1 MSGIGSGYLSGNML
15 VAFPFE
21 DGQCLAWQGS
31 PEDKNELQSALQG
44 CFADAVVYVDSEE
57 LSEDKWPAIGSFSV
71 SGNSISF
78 NIGSGPHESDVR
90 VVVASS
96 AVAFPIVTG
105 SADWGR
111 YSLVLSSEGLDK
123 LVSLCGRL
131 SVSPPVQV
139 NSSSPGRD
147 GGFWM
152 RICAKCITA
161 RPRGLSSLMVY
172 DGVKP
177 RDEGPHF
184 VMKGDVSV
192 RPGNNMRLDEPDEL
206 DDMAGMELNAVPGAG
221 LGRCPC
227 MCEDSSGGNAQ
238 LAGPDGHV
246 RFFNDTCYD
255 LEPRG
260 KYYDPDVGMV
270 TQDLQVHVK
279 CTACCTCQMYEDIVN
294 GRLVPLANAL
304 RQAKSDINKLLE
316 EYNARVGAFNER
328 IKIPRL
334 ADVAVTMSAMPI
346 GRNVSPRIKD
356 GKVDGNMSRCAY
368 TVVVRN
374 SSFSNLRIEFLSI
387 SGTDSIVESSAA
399 WSDEGGNPLSLTA
412 DSESGMIG
420 RPFVLY
426 PGRSLVLTYIS
437 RKSRRVKS
445 VTTGGFRGSVS
456 ANVLYQSEDGFQ
468 GLGVVKKSVE
478 A

>member
-1 MSGIGSGYLSGNML
+1 MSGVGSGFLSGNVL
-15 VAFPFE
+15 VPFPFE

-31 PEDKNELQSALQG
+31 PEDRNELQTALQA
-44 CFADAVVYVDSEE
+44 CFVDAVLYVDSEG
-57 LSEDKWPAIGSFSV
+57 LSEDKWPVIGSFSV

-111 YSLVLSSEGLDK
+111 YALVLSSEGIDRF
-123 LVSLCGRL
+123 VSQCGRL
-131 SVSPPVQV
+131 SVSPPVQG

-184 VMKGDVSV
+184 VMRGDVSI

-206 DDMAGMELNAVPGAG
+206 DGMAGMELNAVPGAG

-227 MCEDSSGGNAQ
+227 MCEDFSGGNAQ
-238 LAGPDGHV
+238 LAGPDGHA

-255 LEPRG
+255 LEPRE
-260 KYYDPDVGMV
+260 KYYDEEIGMM
-270 TQDLQVHVK
+270 TQNLQVHVK

-294 GRLVPLANAL
+294 GRLVPLANAI
-304 RQAKSDINKLLE
+304 RQAKEDIHTLLLK
-316 EYNARVGAFNER
+316 YNARVSTFNNR
-328 IKIPRL
+328 IKTPKLSDIT
-334 ADVAVTMSAMPI
+334 VTMSAMPI
-346 GRNVSPRIKD
+346 GRNVSPKL
-356 GKVDGNMSRCAY
+356 KSGNVKGMMARCAY

-374 SSFSNLRIEFLSI
+374 SSFKCMRIRFSSI
-387 SGTDSIVESSAA
+387 SGTNSIVESSAA
-399 WSDEGGNPLSLTA
+399 WSDKNGNPLSVTG
-412 DSESGMIG
+412 DSEAEVVG
-420 RPFVLY
+420 RQFLLY

-437 RKSRRVKS
+437 RKAIKMSS
-445 VTTGGFRGSVS
+445 VSTGGFEGKVS
-456 ANVLYQSEDGFQ
+456 ASVAYEWGSTFVS
-468 GLGVVKKSVE
+468 LGSISKSVV

>member
-1 MSGIGSGYLSGNML
+1 MSGVGSGFLSGNML

-31 PEDKNELQSALQG
+31 PEDRNELQIALQA
-44 CFADAVVYVDSEE
+44 CFVDAVLYVDSEE
-57 LSEDKWPAIGSFSV
+57 LSEDEWPVIGSFSV

-90 VVVASS
+90 VVVVSS

-111 YSLVLSSEGLDK
+111 YALVLSSEGIAGF
-123 LVSLCGRL
+123 VSLCSRI
-131 SVSPPVQV
+131 SVSPPVQG

-152 RICAKCITA
+152 RICARCITVQ
-161 RPRGLSSLMVY
+161 PRGLSSLMVY

-184 VMKGDVSV
+184 VMRGDVSV

-227 MCEDSSGGNAQ
+227 SCEGSAGGNAQ
-238 LAGPDGHV
+238 LAGPDGHA

-255 LEPRG
+255 LEPRE
-260 KYYDPDVGMV
+260 KYYDEEVGMM

-294 GRLVPLANAL
+294 RRLVPIANAI

-316 EYNARVGAFNER
+316 EYNARVEAFNER

-346 GRNVSPRIKD
+346 GRNVSPKIKS
-356 GKVDGNMSRCAY
+356 GKVEGKMSRCAY
-368 TVVVRN
+368 TVVIRN
-374 SSFSNLRIEFLSI
+374 SSFRSIRIVFSSI
-387 SGTDSIVESSAA
+387 SGTDSVVESSAA
-399 WSDEGGNPLSLTA
+399 WSDKDGDPLSLTG
-412 DSESGMIG
+412 DSGSEIVG
-420 RPFVLY
+420 RHFVLY

-437 RKSRRVKS
+437 CKAMKMSS
-445 VTTGGFRGSVS
+445 VSTGGFEGKVS
-456 ANVLYQSEDGFQ
+456 ASVAYEWEGAFVS
-468 GLGVVKKSVE
+468 LGSISKSVE